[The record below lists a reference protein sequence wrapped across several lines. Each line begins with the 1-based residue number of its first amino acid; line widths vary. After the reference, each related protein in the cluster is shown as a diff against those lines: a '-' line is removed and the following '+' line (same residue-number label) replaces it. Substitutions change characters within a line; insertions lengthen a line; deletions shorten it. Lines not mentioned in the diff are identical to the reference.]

1 MPQITYDDWE
11 WWSGSGAQSA
21 AEKEYDALQAEGQ
34 GALAEVMGRWL
45 TGDCKS
51 SESELI
57 EKDLWELKTRV
68 GNNQYR
74 ILFCIRARTCWV
86 LTAFYK
92 NQQQVPPK
100 YKLRARRRRKTLR

>member
-1 MPQITYDDWE
+1 MRQITYDDWE
-11 WWSGSGAQSA
+11 WWHGAGVQSA
-21 AEKEYDALQAEGQ
+21 AEKEFDDLELEGQ

-45 TGDCKS
+45 TGSCKP

-74 ILFCIRARTCWV
+74 ILFCIRGRLCWV

-92 NQQQVPPK
+92 NQQQVPTK
-100 YKLRARRRRKTLR
+100 FKARARKRRKDLR